1 MVVKIRWEDASVIFG
16 WMSVTPNMPYW
27 VSSLGDMLVPYMNT
41 SEQIER
47 EKGLQLVD
55 NRLVYVV
62 SSIAGIY
69 DREFLENEELVKES
83 GLTASAKRTY
93 IWKDHFCVYFWVCV
107 LVLGLFDSETL
118 SLRSLVFIHSR
129 FNSGLIFSWRG
140 TCSDSHVGSMQKD
153 HLHLFDWIAQEKAD
167 KGLLTNMHSA
177 REMYSYYTDM
187 YLLLF
192 GNESMDQ

>member
-1 MVVKIRWEDASVIFG
+1 
-16 WMSVTPNMPYW
+16 
-27 VSSLGDMLVPYMNT
+27 MNT

-93 IWKDHFCVYFWVCV
+93 I
-107 LVLGLFDSETL
+107 
-118 SLRSLVFIHSR
+118 
-129 FNSGLIFSWRG
+129 
-140 TCSDSHVGSMQKD
+140 
-153 HLHLFDWIAQEKAD
+153 
-167 KGLLTNMHSA
+167 
-177 REMYSYYTDM
+177 
-187 YLLLF
+187 
-192 GNESMDQ
+192 

>member
-1 MVVKIRWEDASVIFG
+1 
-16 WMSVTPNMPYW
+16 
-27 VSSLGDMLVPYMNT
+27 MLVPYMNT

-93 IWKDHFCVYFWVCV
+93 I
-107 LVLGLFDSETL
+107 
-118 SLRSLVFIHSR
+118 
-129 FNSGLIFSWRG
+129 
-140 TCSDSHVGSMQKD
+140 
-153 HLHLFDWIAQEKAD
+153 
-167 KGLLTNMHSA
+167 
-177 REMYSYYTDM
+177 
-187 YLLLF
+187 
-192 GNESMDQ
+192 